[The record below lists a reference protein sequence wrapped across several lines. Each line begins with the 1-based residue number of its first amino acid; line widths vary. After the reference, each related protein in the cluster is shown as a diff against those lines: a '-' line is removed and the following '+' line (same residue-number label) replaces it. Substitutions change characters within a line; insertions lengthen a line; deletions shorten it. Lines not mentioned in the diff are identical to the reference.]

1 LTLLKPI
8 GKVFKQTTITKRPY
22 MISLTPY
29 VFKKSSLV
37 LLIGLS
43 VAGCQPPSEVS
54 SANPEGAKASVYSA
68 QQAIDIAHKYPIIDT
83 HVDLPYRLEDKYE
96 DVSVTTE
103 GGDFDYPRALSG
115 GLDAPFMSIYIPAEL
130 ELTGGSK
137 ALADKLIDG
146 IELMVKQHPEKF
158 ALAHS
163 VAELENNFTNN
174 LISLPMGMENGSPI
188 EGDMANLVHFYARGI
203 RYITLTHSKANHISD
218 SSYDEQRPAGGLTEF
233 GKQLVTEMNNTG
245 VMVDVSHIS
254 DQAFFQVMDISQTAV
269 IASHSSARKFT
280 PGFERNMS
288 DEMITLL
295 AKHGGIIQINFGS
308 SFIKQSSRDN
318 HDAYKAALASFIQE
332 HAVAEDSQQATD
344 FTNQYRQ
351 ARPFEYASLEDVLDH
366 YEHVIKLVGIDHVGI
381 GSDYDGVGDSL
392 PTDLKDVASYPNLV
406 LGLLERGYSEVD
418 IAKILGGNILRV
430 WKEVEQY
437 AASQKQQ

>member
-1 LTLLKPI
+1 
-8 GKVFKQTTITKRPY
+8 
-22 MISLTPY
+22 
-29 VFKKSSLV
+29 
-37 LLIGLS
+37 
-43 VAGCQPPSEVS
+43 
-54 SANPEGAKASVYSA
+54 
-68 QQAIDIAHKYPIIDT
+68 
-83 HVDLPYRLEDKYE
+83 
-96 DVSVTTE
+96 
-103 GGDFDYPRALSG
+103 
-115 GLDAPFMSIYIPAEL
+115 
-130 ELTGGSK
+130 
-137 ALADKLIDG
+137 
-146 IELMVKQHPEKF
+146 
-158 ALAHS
+158 
-163 VAELENNFTNN
+163 
-174 LISLPMGMENGSPI
+174 
-188 EGDMANLVHFYARGI
+188 
-203 RYITLTHSKANHISD
+203 
-218 SSYDEQRPAGGLTEF
+218 
-233 GKQLVTEMNNTG
+233 
-245 VMVDVSHIS
+245 
-254 DQAFFQVMDISQTAV
+254 
-269 IASHSSARKFT
+269 
-280 PGFERNMS
+280 MS